1 MADVFCSKCDVGWVI
16 YSHDKHC
23 GYCGCKIFD
32 FEVRWEEEP
41 LLYVGDGADIYDR
54 TIFVENTGAYPITFH
69 PIQTIRDDTI
79 LFPQPNDSPFEVKA
93 GKFRAVPI
101 QVKLANLERAH
112 EVITVRVQDAPS
124 DFENE
129 KSLCL
134 KTLPD
139 PEFKLTPDP
148 IEVRYRRGTEKTTV
162 DLHLEVLQG
171 EFYISDIKVKQGSV
185 LRVGYSKDL
194 HKKNSVSKKLLLEL
208 DCNQLSD
215 ELSMVKLNFEIRDL
229 PQPIEKRIEIRR
241 EVVPDPPKLFV
252 PQMNLDITQDRTK
265 THILTLQN
273 RGERPLTIQ
282 DIIFNSPSNLVQLP
296 DLEFPIKIESGKHQN
311 IELQVSAEG
320 IEPETY
326 PINFNINSNCEDASE
341 YEDVLNV
348 KVNKLEEYPHYLAI
362 DFGTT
367 NSCCAYIDLDTYK
380 PKLIPLDTK
389 ANPPEIMPSTIVYHS
404 KPTNGKTHHVGYDA
418 ENFRTSEIDGPY
430 YITSVKRWLG
440 YEWGRHFPDNQNIQ
454 PCDVVADIFT
464 YIIQQAEKYLDTFT
478 TQSKVNKC
486 IVTYPTMF
494 PHEQRADLRRAF
506 EKIGIDDV
514 ILIDEGSAAS
524 IATVFQRRVKDTSKD
539 YRMLVYDFGGGTIDI
554 VLSQVSNNDGE
565 IKFEPLA
572 SGGNPRYGGE
582 DVTHAI
588 VKDILERLSTEIRRV
603 NPNLSF
609 EIPYFDSRKT
619 SIPFEKTS
627 IDRARLFNS
636 VILYSQAERI
646 KKELGEKSETTGS
659 FPIEVVVGNDTR
671 SLENL
676 TQGDT
681 TVQLSTQQ
689 LQKIIKPGLS
699 KTFDDIDAMIEAN
712 DARLP
717 DIVILA
723 GQSSKMRAVKQ
734 MMHTHFQNK
743 YGRSVDVQL
752 GDPPK
757 ECVVLG
763 AAEYGRHHI
772 VPDDDGDWIN
782 YADLSNITHSRL
794 GIVKIRGRQPIF
806 SEIIPKGKRI
816 PNNSRNTV
824 DFPLRSQE
832 TYIDVHEHFG
842 TDDDLANSSQVAS
855 YTLTLPEN
863 VTKEELQ
870 KARLEM
876 SIKADGEIELIALVG
891 GKKYDST
898 VKKKK
903 PPFVDKI

>member
-194 HKKNSVSKKLLLEL
+194 QKKNSVSKKLLLEL

-454 PCDVVADIFT
+454 PSDVVADILKH
-464 YIIQQAEKYLDTFT
+464 IIKQAEDYLDILAMP
-478 TQSKVNKC
+478 SKVTRC
-486 IVTYPTMF
+486 VVSHPTMF
-494 PHEQRADLRRAF
+494 VAEQQEDLKLAF
-506 EKIGIDDV
+506 EKIGITD
-514 ILIDEGSAAS
+514 IIFIDEASAAS
-524 IATVFQRRVKDTSKD
+524 MGTISQYLKKHDAFPND
-539 YRMLVYDFGGGTIDI
+539 YSMLVYDFGGGTIDI
-554 VLSQVSNNDGE
+554 VLSEVKGKNNE
-565 IKFEPLA
+565 YAIEPVA
-572 SGGNPRYGGE
+572 RGGNLKYGGD
-582 DVTHAI
+582 DVTQAI
-588 VKDILERLSTEIRRV
+588 VDFVLAEYRQRIQKTSG
-603 NPNLSF
+603 NLRF
-609 EIPYFDSRKT
+609 KIPYLKMRKILKPSGNPEVDKASRENSAVLYRVAEEMKREL
-619 SIPFEKTS
+619 SEKTETERRFQLN
-627 IDRARLFNS
+627 I
-636 VILYSQAERI
+636 VIENN
-646 KKELGEKSETTGS
+646 
-659 FPIEVVVGNDTR
+659 VR
-671 SLENL
+671 SLESL
-676 TQGDT
+676 IGDDIS
-681 TVQLSTQQ
+681 VELSEER
-689 LQKIIKPGLS
+689 LQALIEPILNE
-699 KTFDDIDAMIEAN
+699 TFANIDAMISEN
-712 DARLP
+712 CGRSP
-717 DIVILA
+717 KTVVLA
-723 GQSSKMRAVKQ
+723 GQSSKMPLLER
-734 MMHTHFQNK
+734 MMAAYLQKRYNEPISINRVEDLK
-743 YGRSVDVQL
+743 A
-752 GDPPK
+752 
-757 ECVVLG
+757 CVVIG
-763 AAEYGRHHI
+763 AAQYGLTKSLPGVKFQI
-772 VPDDDGDWIN
+772 KLVDK
-782 YADLSNITHSRL
+782 THSRL
-794 GIVKIRGRQPIF
+794 GIVRQSVINTIF
-806 SEIIPKGKRI
+806 EEIIPSGKLI
-816 PNNSRNTV
+816 PKESSGTT
-824 DFPLRSQE
+824 DFPLSSKMV
-832 TYIDVHEHFG
+832 TIAVHEHFG
-842 TDDDLANSSQVAS
+842 KDNDLENTSQIGS
-855 YTLTLPEN
+855 YTLTLPDAISEQA
-863 VTKEELQ
+863 LGG
-870 KARLEM
+870 ARLKM
-876 SIKADGEIELIALVG
+876 SVNENNDIQVIVIVDDKEY
-891 GKKYDST
+891 KST
-898 VKKKK
+898 VKKIK
-903 PPFVDKI
+903 PAFVSEI